1 MFVGS
6 IRGKSENVAAYTTI
20 VNSLKKLNCKVV
32 ADHVLKNSQN
42 DLSKMSRSENIV
54 FHRKIIKNLN
64 SCDIVV
70 SECSH
75 ESLSVGYL
83 LSYAIEREEKPTI
96 VFYRSNAPQPNL
108 FPTLSSS
115 EKLFLVKYEN
125 LDELKKLIGQYLN
138 YAKEQLD
145 TRFNFFVSPTIERYL
160 SWVAKHRK
168 LPRSVFLRKLIE
180 DSIAKDKAYKD
191 ESN

>member
-6 IRGKSENVAAYTTI
+6 IRAKSENVAAYTTI
-20 VNSLKKLNCKVV
+20 VNSLKKLNCKVI
-32 ADHVLKNSQN
+32 AEHVLKNSQN
-42 DLSKMSRSENIV
+42 DLNKMSRSENTI
-54 FHRKIIKNLN
+54 FHQKILRNLN

-83 LSYAIEREEKPTI
+83 LSYAIERAEKPTI
-96 VFYRSNAPQPNL
+96 VFYRSNASEPNL

-115 EKLFLVKYEN
+115 EKLFLVKYAN
-125 LDELKKLIGQYLN
+125 LDELKKLISQYLE

-168 LPRSVFLRKLIE
+168 LPRSVYLRKLIE
-180 DSIAKDKAYKD
+180 VALAKDREYKVK
-191 ESN
+191 E